1 MFGTQTKTYL
11 AVLLALSPLA
21 AQANDKD
28 TQSIERITVT
38 GSRIAESLDEVPA
51 SITLID
57 QQTIKE
63 NLQVSSELQNLLA
76 VAVPGMAP
84 STGSTSN
91 FGQTLR
97 GRNVLVMIDGVPQ
110 DTPLR
115 NGGLGIRTLDPAS
128 IERIEVVNGATSI
141 WGNGAAGGVINYI
154 TRKPGGRSSQR
165 YAVTISTQQFG

>member
-63 NLQVSSELQNLLA
+63 IYRSAQNYKTFLPWPYQVWLQA
-76 VAVPGMAP
+76 PVAPV
-84 STGSTSN
+84 TSV
-91 FGQTLR
+91 R
-97 GRNVLVMIDGVPQ
+97 PC
-110 DTPLR
+110 
-115 NGGLGIRTLDPAS
+115 
-128 IERIEVVNGATSI
+128 VVAMC
-141 WGNGAAGGVINYI
+141 
-154 TRKPGGRSSQR
+154 
-165 YAVTISTQQFG
+165 

>member
-1 MFGTQTKTYL
+1 MSGSYKMTYL
-11 AVLLALSPLA
+11 AVLLALNPIV
-21 AQANDKD
+21 AQANSS
-28 TQSIERITVT
+28 TEAQNIERITVT
-38 GSRIAESLDEVPA
+38 GSRIVESLDEVPA

-57 QQTIKE
+57 QQTINE

-84 STGSTSN
+84 GTGSSSN

-128 IERIEVVNGATSI
+128 IERIEVDRLNDSLL
-141 WGNGAAGGVINYI
+141 YEL
-154 TRKPGGRSSQR
+154 
-165 YAVTISTQQFG
+165 TIR